1 MGVGGP
7 FNRVRPTAPRPAVV
21 GTGGLTIGPV
31 TKNPTA
37 PTTTAVVGTAGL
49 RARDELKARS
59 CKIIRTGYS
68 DHGSS
73 A

>member
-37 PTTTAVVGTAGL
+37 PTTTAVIGTAEFTIGPVMN
-49 RARDELKARS
+49 
-59 CKIIRTGYS
+59 
-68 DHGSS
+68 
-73 A
+73 